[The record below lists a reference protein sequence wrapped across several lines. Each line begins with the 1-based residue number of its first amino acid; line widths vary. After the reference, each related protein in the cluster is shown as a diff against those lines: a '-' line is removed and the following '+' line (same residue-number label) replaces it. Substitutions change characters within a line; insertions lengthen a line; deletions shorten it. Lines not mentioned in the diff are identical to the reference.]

1 MGAARGTSRAGIFI
15 AQEVSVLLRRL
26 LSVAVVPVLA
36 LAVFVV
42 ASPASAASGGGCQ
55 LQGTASFSPGL
66 TNTAG
71 PFTYNFSGT
80 LSSCQSSVAGSP
92 ATGTVSAGQAV
103 AGAAGEMFQEPVPS
117 GNGTCANGTT
127 SGTAIITW
135 ADATTTVI
143 QYSTNSAAAAVLLQ
157 GTVISSVTLS
167 AINPLPG
174 QPTSETIT
182 TTRYAG
188 DNATGTLTFQADPTQ
203 CNGSPGVTSAGIGGA
218 TFLTGP

>member
-1 MGAARGTSRAGIFI
+1 M
-15 AQEVSVLLRRL
+15 LRRL

-103 AGAAGEMFQEPVPS
+103 AGAAGE
-117 GNGTCANGTT
+117 
-127 SGTAIITW
+127 
-135 ADATTTVI
+135 
-143 QYSTNSAAAAVLLQ
+143 
-157 GTVISSVTLS
+157 
-167 AINPLPG
+167 
-174 QPTSETIT
+174 
-182 TTRYAG
+182 
-188 DNATGTLTFQADPTQ
+188 
-203 CNGSPGVTSAGIGGA
+203 
-218 TFLTGP
+218 